1 MKSLLRVGAVSVLLT
16 AVVFTLSAKSDVSA
30 QGVDAKITE
39 TTVHF
44 FEDAS
49 EVKDGA
55 AILTRM
61 KNGVAMQLSTV
72 KLEPQDAVTVWW
84 VVFNEPTKCSDGECG
99 ENDIFRLDANG
110 EFILNDDGSPPI
122 NGDGVEAANISV
134 LRADGHVIDSTG
146 TARFRAGLPS
156 ADVSEAIFGGG
167 LQQPMSA
174 EIHLVVRTHGP
185 AVPGKVDSMLYEI
198 NGGCE
203 GAFPNPPCG
212 DVQFAVF
219 KPPAN

>member
-16 AVVFTLSAKSDVSA
+16 AVAFTFSAKSEVSA
-30 QGVDAKITE
+30 QGIDTKITE
-39 TTVHF
+39 TTVHL

-61 KNGVAMQLSTV
+61 KTGVAMQLSTV
-72 KLEPQDAVTVWW
+72 DLRPQDAVTVWW
-84 VVFNEPTKCSDGECG
+84 VIFNEPAKCSNGECG
-99 ENDIFRLDANG
+99 EDDIFMLDANG
-110 EFILNDDGSPPI
+110 DFILNDDGSPPI
-122 NGDGVEAANISV
+122 NGGGLEAANISAM
-134 LRADGHVIDSTG
+134 RADGHVIDSTG
-146 TARFRAGLPS
+146 TARFRASLAAG
-156 ADVSEAIFGGG
+156 DVSEAIFGAG
-167 LQQPMSA
+167 LQKPMTA

-198 NGGCE
+198 DGGCE